1 MNVVTAFPSSA
12 SSFVPSRASRRIST
26 RRGVTLPCQAVR
38 ERDFKLIADRTLDIS
53 VDGLLLPMSDE
64 ALVLT
69 GETLIISFPI
79 PGMWVDAEASVTRVV
94 HGRRPGDEGAA
105 CGVLFDV
112 ISPSARA
119 ALAGFLH
126 GKPPP
131 LPRRGPLAR
140 LRRGEEIPRLADQ
153 IVMEQLVVN
162 AGSMTLLASVED
174 VEEIEEH
181 ASPDAG
187 VDALGILR
195 ELAAAWKRLAVAED

>member
-1 MNVVTAFPSSA
+1 MNVVTAFPAS
-12 SSFVPSRASRRIST
+12 SSFVPARASRRIST

-53 VDGLLLPMSDE
+53 VDGLLLPVEDSE
-64 ALVLT
+64 QVLT

-79 PGMWVDAEASVTRVV
+79 PGMWIDAEASVARVV

-112 ISPSARA
+112 MSPSARA
-119 ALAGFLH
+119 ALAGYLH

-140 LRRGEEIPRLADQ
+140 LRRGQDVPRLADQ
-153 IVMEQLVVN
+153 LAMEQLVLN
-162 AGSMTLLASVED
+162 AAMPFAAVED
-174 VEEIEEH
+174 VEDLEEQD
-181 ASPDAG
+181 DA

-195 ELAAAWKRLAVAED
+195 ELAAAWKRLVLAPD

>member
-12 SSFVPSRASRRIST
+12 AFVPARASRRIST

-53 VDGLLLPMSDE
+53 VDGLLLPMEDDE
-64 ALVLT
+64 RVVT
-69 GETLIISFPI
+69 GDSLILSFPI
-79 PGMWVDAEASVTRVV
+79 PGMWIDAEATVTRIV

-140 LRRGEEIPRLADQ
+140 LRRGEEVPRLADQ
-153 IVMEQLVVN
+153 DVMAHLVVG
-162 AGSMTLLASVED
+162 AEMPFAAVED
-174 VEEIEEH
+174 VEAVAENDG
-181 ASPDAG
+181 A

-195 ELAAAWKRLAVAED
+195 ELAAAWKRLVVAED

>member
-1 MNVVTAFPSSA
+1 MNLITAFPSS
-12 SSFVPSRASRRIST
+12 SSFLPAARASRRIST

-53 VDGLLLPMSDE
+53 VDGLLLPLSHDE
-64 ALVLT
+64 QVLT

-79 PGMWVDAEASVTRVV
+79 PGMWVDAEASVTRIV
-94 HGRRPGDEGAA
+94 HGRRPGDEGPA

-112 ISPSARA
+112 ISSSARA

-140 LRRGEEIPRLADQ
+140 LRRGGEAPRLADQ
-153 IVMEQLVVN
+153 TIMEQLVHAPVPF
-162 AGSMTLLASVED
+162 ASAD
-174 VEEIEEH
+174 DIEEVDERE
-181 ASPDAG
+181 DA

-195 ELAAAWKRLAVAED
+195 ELAAAWKRLALADG

>member
-1 MNVVTAFPSSA
+1 MNVVTAFPSSSA
-12 SSFVPSRASRRIST
+12 FVPARASRRIST

-53 VDGLLLPMSDE
+53 VDGLLLPMNDDE
-64 ALVLT
+64 QVVT
-69 GETLIISFPI
+69 GDSLIITFPI
-79 PGMWVDAEASVTRVV
+79 PGIWIDAEATVTRIV
-94 HGRRPGDEGAA
+94 HGRRPGDDGAA

-119 ALAGFLH
+119 ALAGYLH

-140 LRRGEEIPRLADQ
+140 LRRGEELPRLADQ
-153 IVMEQLVVN
+153 DVMAQLVVG
-162 AGSMTLLASVED
+162 APMSFAAVED
-174 VEEIEEH
+174 VEAVEER
-181 ASPDAG
+181 SDT

-195 ELAAAWKRLAVAED
+195 ELAAAWKRLAIAED

>member
-1 MNVVTAFPSSA
+1 MNVVTAFPSS
-12 SSFVPSRASRRIST
+12 SSFVPARASRRIST

-53 VDGLLLPMSDE
+53 VDGLLLPMDDDGH
-64 ALVLT
+64 VLT
-69 GETLIISFPI
+69 GDSLIISFPI
-79 PGMWVDAEASVTRVV
+79 PGIWIDAEATVTRVV
-94 HGRRPGDEGAA
+94 HGRRPGDDGAA

-119 ALAGFLH
+119 ALAGYLH

-140 LRRGEEIPRLADQ
+140 LRRGEESPRLADQ
-153 IVMEQLVVN
+153 AVMEQLVVG
-162 AGSMTLLASVED
+162 AAMPFAAVED
-174 VEEIEEH
+174 VEEVHEQGD
-181 ASPDAG
+181 S

-195 ELAAAWKRLAVAED
+195 ELAAAWKRLVVAED

>member
-1 MNVVTAFPSSA
+1 MNVVTAFPSS
-12 SSFVPSRASRRIST
+12 SSFTPSARASRRIST

-53 VDGLLLPMSDE
+53 VDGLLLPLQHDE
-64 ALVLT
+64 QVLT

-79 PGMWVDAEASVTRVV
+79 PGMWIDAEASVTRIV
-94 HGRRPGDEGAA
+94 HGRRPGDDGAA

-112 ISPSARA
+112 LSPSARA

-140 LRRGEEIPRLADQ
+140 LRRGGEVPRLADQ
-153 IVMEQLVVN
+153 GVMEQLVN
-162 AGSMTLLASVED
+162 APVPFACAAD
-174 VEEIEEH
+174 IDIIEERE
-181 ASPDAG
+181 DA

-195 ELAAAWKRLAVAED
+195 ELAAAWKRLALVEG

>member
-12 SSFVPSRASRRIST
+12 TFLPAARASRRIAT
-26 RRGVTLPCQAVR
+26 RRGVMLPCQAVR

-53 VDGLLLPMSDE
+53 VDGLLIPIREDDQI
-64 ALVLT
+64 LT

-79 PGMWVDAEASVTRVV
+79 PGIWIDAEASVTRVV

-105 CGVLFDV
+105 CGVLFDK

-119 ALAGFLH
+119 ALAGYLH

-140 LRRGEEIPRLADQ
+140 LRRGEDVPQLADQ
-153 IVMEQLVVN
+153 VTIEHLVSAATPFAAN
-162 AGSMTLLASVED
+162 DD
-174 VEEIEEH
+174 VEEVKER
-181 ASPDAG
+181 DDG

-195 ELAAAWKRLAVAED
+195 ELAAAWKRLVVVED

>member
-1 MNVVTAFPSSA
+1 MNVVTAFPSSPA
-12 SSFVPSRASRRIST
+12 FVPARASRRIST

-53 VDGLLLPMSDE
+53 VDGLLLPMDDDE
-64 ALVLT
+64 RVIT
-69 GETLIISFPI
+69 GDSLILSFPI
-79 PGMWVDAEASVTRVV
+79 PGMWIDAEATVTRVV
-94 HGRRPGDEGAA
+94 HGRRPGDDGAA

-119 ALAGFLH
+119 ALAGYLH

-140 LRRGEEIPRLADQ
+140 LRRGEEVPRLADQ
-153 IVMEQLVVN
+153 DVMAQLVVG
-162 AGSMTLLASVED
+162 AQMPFAAVED
-174 VEEIEEH
+174 VEEVAENDG
-181 ASPDAG
+181 A

-195 ELAAAWKRLAVAED
+195 ELAAAWKRLVVAED

>member
-1 MNVVTAFPSSA
+1 MNVVTAFPSS
-12 SSFVPSRASRRIST
+12 SSFVPARASRRIST

-53 VDGLLLPMSDE
+53 VDGLLLPMEDDE
-64 ALVLT
+64 RVLT

-79 PGMWVDAEASVTRVV
+79 PGMWIDAEASVTRVV
-94 HGRRPGDEGAA
+94 HGRRPGDDGAA

-112 ISPSARA
+112 MSPSARA
-119 ALAGFLH
+119 ALAGYLH

-153 IVMEQLVVN
+153 VVMEQLVVDS
-162 AGSMTLLASVED
+162 AMPLASVDDVVED
-174 VEEIEEH
+174 R
-181 ASPDAG
+181 DDT

-195 ELAAAWKRLAVAED
+195 ELAAAWKRLVVAED

>member
-1 MNVVTAFPSSA
+1 MNVVTAFPSS
-12 SSFVPSRASRRIST
+12 SSFIPAARASRRIST

-53 VDGLLLPMSDE
+53 VDGLLLPLAHDE
-64 ALVLT
+64 QVMT

-94 HGRRPGDEGAA
+94 HGRRPGDEGPA

-140 LRRGEEIPRLADQ
+140 LRRGGEAPRLADQ
-153 IVMEQLVVN
+153 TTMEQLVN
-162 AGSMTLLASVED
+162 APVPFASAED
-174 VEEIEEH
+174 IEEVDERD
-181 ASPDAG
+181 DA

-195 ELAAAWKRLAVAED
+195 ELAAAWKRLALAEG

>member
-1 MNVVTAFPSSA
+1 MNVVTSFPQP
-12 SSFVPSRASRRIST
+12 SSFVPFARASRRIAT

-53 VDGLLLPMSDE
+53 VDGVLLPVQE
-64 ALVLT
+64 HILT
-69 GETLIISFPI
+69 GETLILSFPI
-79 PGMWVDAEASVTRVV
+79 PGMWIDAEATVTRVV
-94 HGRRPGDEGAA
+94 HNRRPGDDGLA

-140 LRRGEEIPRLADQ
+140 LRRGGEAPQLADQ
-153 IVMEQLVVN
+153 GIMEHLVHVEPPF
-162 AGSMTLLASVED
+162 ASSDDIEQ
-174 VEEIEEH
+174 VEEPTNAENAEN
-181 ASPDAG
+181 

-195 ELAAAWKRLAVAED
+195 ELASAWKRLVLNHD